1 MKIVLLGTVGF
12 SQRMLDKVLD
22 MGIPIAG
29 IVTSTAGNSY
39 SDFADL
45 TKRASQE
52 EIPLIRVDDANDST
66 TLSWLTR
73 LEPDYVFC
81 FGWSQLL
88 RADFLSIPRWATIG
102 YHPAALPENRGRHPI
117 IWAIVLGL
125 KETASTF
132 FMINEGVDSGPIIS
146 QEKVPISQ
154 REDATSLYGK
164 LVTVAERQLEQFMP
178 LLEKNSLNLVEQ
190 DIQGSSSWRKRSER
204 DGEIDWRMAAS
215 TIDQTV
221 RGLAKPYVGAHFYYQ
236 GNLIKLWRCSV
247 EEEAP
252 RNAEPGKILDIKN
265 DKIFVKA
272 GVGAVWLEHIEP
284 DIFPERGTYL

>member
-1 MKIVLLGTVGF
+1 MKIVLLGTVEF
-12 SQRMLDKVLD
+12 SQRMLDKLLD
-22 MGIPIAG
+22 MGTPIAG
-29 IVTSTAGNSY
+29 IITSTAGHSY

-45 TKRASQE
+45 TRRASQE

-66 TLSWLTR
+66 TLSWLSS

-88 RADFLSIPRWATIG
+88 RAKFLSIPRRGTIG

-154 REDATSLYGK
+154 REDAASLYGK

-178 LLEKNSLNLVEQ
+178 LLEKNLLNLVEQ
-190 DIQGSSSWRKRSER
+190 DILRSSSWRKRSER

-215 TIDQTV
+215 TIDRTV
-221 RGLAKPYVGAHFYYQ
+221 RGLAKPYVGAHFLYQ

-247 EEEAP
+247 EGEAP

-284 DIFPERGTYL
+284 EIFPERGTYL